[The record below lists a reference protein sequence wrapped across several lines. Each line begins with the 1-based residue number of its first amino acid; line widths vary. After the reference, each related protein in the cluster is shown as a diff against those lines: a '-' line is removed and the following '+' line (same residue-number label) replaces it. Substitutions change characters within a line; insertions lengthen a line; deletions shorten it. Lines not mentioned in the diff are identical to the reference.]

1 MNKGK
6 IYLVGAGP
14 GDIGLLT
21 LKGLRC
27 LQKAD
32 VVVYDFHINPQILS
46 YARRGADLVFAGK
59 RGGHHEMSQD
69 EINAILI
76 GRAAEGRTVCRLKG
90 GDPFVFGRGGEEA
103 EALSGAGVPFEVV
116 PGVSS
121 AVAVPAYAGIPLTHR
136 DYASSFAVITGNEA
150 ASKPRASGWWA
161 GLAGSNDTLVFL
173 MGVKNLKTIAQSL
186 IEHGKPK
193 ETPAALVRWGTRPE
207 QRTVVATLDR
217 IAEAALDDNIRPP
230 AILVVGKVV
239 ALREKLKWY
248 EEKPLFGHRILITRG
263 FTDEYGPLADL
274 GAEVF
279 EFPTV
284 RIIPPLDF
292 NETDAAIERLSAY
305 DWLVL
310 TSASAFRC
318 FLDRLLEKGRDI
330 KDLKGMKVC
339 AIGSKTAEA
348 IGRLGIRVDMVPD
361 EFSAEGL
368 INAFCASSR
377 PGVGLAGLSILLPRA
392 GEARDAF
399 PKKVAELGGRIDTPA
414 VYRAVKPEKHAKR
427 LQRFMSEGRISI
439 ATFTSGA
446 TFRNFCDIAGEASAA
461 LLKDVAIAVI
471 GPVTK
476 KVVEEA
482 GLKVS
487 IMPPR
492 ATIPAMVEEIVRWA
506 TDEKGRSTTR

>member
-1 MNKGK
+1 MKKGK

-21 LKGLRC
+21 LKGLSC
-27 LQKAD
+27 LRKAD

-46 YARRGADLVFAGK
+46 CARRGADLVYAGK
-59 RGGHHEMSQD
+59 RGGHHEMSQE
-69 EINAILI
+69 EINRILI
-76 GRAAEGRTVCRLKG
+76 GRAMEGKVVCRLKG

-103 EALSGAGVPFEVV
+103 EALAGAGIPFEVV

-136 DYASSFAVITGNEA
+136 RYASSFAVITGNEA
-150 ASKPRASGWWA
+150 ASKPGRGAWWS

-173 MGVKNLKTIAQSL
+173 MAVKNLETIAQKL
-186 IEHGKPK
+186 MEHGKAP
-193 ETPAALVRWGTRPE
+193 ETPAALIRWGTRPE
-207 QRTVVATLDR
+207 QRTVVAPLGR
-217 IAEAALDDNIRPP
+217 IARAARDDNIRPP
-230 AILVVGKVV
+230 AILVVGEVV
-239 ALREKLKWY
+239 TLRDRLKWY
-248 EEKPLFGHRILITRG
+248 EKKPLFGHRVLITREY
-263 FTDEYGPLADL
+263 TDEYGPLEDL

-284 RIIPPLDF
+284 GIAPPAAFD
-292 NETDAAIERLSAY
+292 EADAAIAKLSTY
-305 DWLVL
+305 DWLVV
-310 TSASAFRC
+310 TSANAFRC
-318 FLDRLLEKGRDI
+318 FLERLMTKGMDI
-330 KDLKGMKVC
+330 RDLKGIKVC
-339 AIGSKTAEA
+339 AIGSKTAAA
-348 IGRLGIRVDMVPD
+348 IAGLGVRVDLVPD

-368 INAFCASSR
+368 VDAFLALGR
-377 PGVGLAGLSILLPRA
+377 PGLGLAGLNILLPRA
-392 GEARDAF
+392 ADARDVF
-399 PKKVAELGGRIDTPA
+399 PSKVMELGGRIDAPA

-446 TFRNFCDIAGEASAA
+446 SFRNFLEIAGKASAA
-461 LLKDVAIAVI
+461 YLKDVAIAVI

-476 KVVEEA
+476 KAVEEA

-487 IMPPR
+487 IMASK

-506 TDEKGRSTTR
+506 INKNRRVASR